1 MSRTGGGRSEGSRAR
16 SSRARSV
23 ALLMPACALLLLT
36 GCWIQHSPTGDGSDD
51 NGATFRQQVR
61 EMLWASAEA
70 WNRGDLDAFMAD
82 YERAPSTTYIGGP
95 GLVRGF
101 DAIRERYAPLFGAGA
116 ERDSL
121 RFELLETRLLGQRH
135 GLAVIRYV
143 LFRPAADTASS
154 PADTADTSPQEA
166 TVDAERPVTS
176 TGLVTLV
183 LVRVEGDWHIIHDQ
197 SAADPA
203 PSEPLAE
210 PPSEAAEEETGAA
223 RLADDGPGS

>member
-1 MSRTGGGRSEGSRAR
+1 MSRTGGRTPEGSRT
-16 SSRARSV
+16 RATRALSV
-23 ALLMPACALLLLT
+23 ALLVPACALLLA
-36 GCWIQHSPTGDGSDD
+36 GCWVQQSPTGDGSDD

-101 DAIRERYAPLFGAGA
+101 DGIRERYAPLFRAGA

-143 LFRPAADTASS
+143 LFRPAADTPTS
-154 PADTADTSPQEA
+154 PADTADDSPEEA
-166 TVDAERPVTS
+166 TVDAEPRVTS
-176 TGLVTLV
+176 SGLVTLV

-203 PSEPLAE
+203 PSEPLTE
-210 PPSEAAEEETGAA
+210 PPSEASEQETGAA
-223 RLADDGPGS
+223 RLAEDGAGP